1 VEQTLV
7 TEITI
12 TGNSNNSIFYAAQ
25 TFSPDA
31 STRYRIMDTFGIA
44 TSGSTT
50 SIVILLKLADKQV
63 VWKRLRITGGTGQ
76 GLEFAI
82 TSNSANTLVF
92 WNYNNYGRYYLHH
105 TRSLNK
111 VQGIEFSWLFW
122 FKRR

>member
-50 SIVILLKLADKQV
+50 SIVDTTKTGRQ
-63 VWKRLRITGGTGQ
+63 TGG
-76 GLEFAI
+76 LEK
-82 TSNSANTLVF
+82 T
-92 WNYNNYGRYYLHH
+92 
-105 TRSLNK
+105 
-111 VQGIEFSWLFW
+111 
-122 FKRR
+122 